1 MGSRLDYCGRNC
13 GTLDS
18 KPKPPLDET
27 PEQKKQRQ
35 LIARKAARQRPFQ
48 DKESYRW
55 VEALTKIE
63 QKVNSSTR
71 IIHVFDPEG
80 DIAQVFDF
88 CAPAATPPKFWCGL
102 LTTAV

>member
-1 MGSRLDYCGRNC
+1 MAE
-13 GTLDS
+13 TVE
-18 KPKPPLDET
+18 PLIPSQSHHALET

-35 LIARKAARQRPFQ
+35 LIARKAARQRPFK

-71 IIHVFDPEG
+71 VIHVFDARCVILLKSSSVYPNY
-80 DIAQVFDF
+80 DILEF
-88 CAPAATPPKFWCGL
+88 
-102 LTTAV
+102 